1 MDSAIVGILLGRA
14 ALTNGLLVGDGV
26 INPKLLTVPT
36 DVVVLGAAVVAI
48 ASVEVSSV
56 VAAVIFITSF
66 VINFDVAVH
75 DGSVSAV
82 NFGCLETVLVPVN
95 FESDDVRLS
104 MRKSS
109 ENMVV
114 RMNTMVFNSLVII

>member
-1 MDSAIVGILLGRA
+1 M
-14 ALTNGLLVGDGV
+14 LTNGLLVGDGV

-36 DVVVLGAAVVAI
+36 DVVVLGAAAVTI

-56 VAAVIFITSF
+56 VAAVISITSF

-82 NFGCLETVLVPVN
+82 NFGCLEIVLVPVN
-95 FESDDVRLS
+95 FDSDDVRLS

-109 ENMVV
+109 ENVV
-114 RMNTMVFNSLVII
+114 LRMNTM